1 MSGLQKVIK
10 YCAMAFAIFLSVVIF
25 GAIIA
30 AVTGV
35 ATGIAGVHYLTEEKE
50 RINLSEQYTEDEIAE
65 LGLKNILVDCN
76 ARITVQRGQVLSV
89 EALNVTEDYKIRCSN
104 GKLSVLQEKNDF
116 NIRFNWTWG
125 DWEEREKEQVIVTIP
140 EGFVPN
146 QLVIHSGS
154 GKVSVSEVV
163 SGRME
168 LDSGSGSV
176 DITGVTTDVLR
187 MDSGSGRVS
196 LNDVNAM
203 ESLLKTGS
211 GSVKGEN
218 VSLGRLSVNSGSGA
232 IELIRLV
239 AEDVEVDSGSGAVEF
254 SGKLTGECTFETGS
268 GSASVSIDGEEKEY
282 LVEAECG
289 SGTFRI
295 NGKKV
300 EDGSYGNNVKGA
312 LIFDAGSGSVN
323 VSFNTPAEE

>member
-35 ATGIAGVHYLTEEKE
+35 ATGIAGINYLTEEKE
-50 RINLSEQYTEDEIAE
+50 RINLSEQYTEDEITE

-76 ARITVQRGQVLSV
+76 AHITVQRGEVLSV

-116 NIRFNWTWG
+116 NIRFNWTLG

-140 EGFVPN
+140 ESFVPN
-146 QLVIHSGS
+146 QVVIHSGS
-154 GKVSVSEVV
+154 GKVSVTDVTSD
-163 SGRME
+163 RME

-176 DITGVTTDVLR
+176 DIAGVTTDTLR

-196 LNDVNAM
+196 LNGVNVT
-203 ESLLKTGS
+203 ESFLDTGS
-211 GSVKGEN
+211 GSVKGED
-218 VSLGRLSVNSGSGA
+218 VSLGRLSVKSGSGA
-232 IELIRLV
+232 IELVRLV
-239 AEDVEVDSGSGAVEF
+239 AEDVIVDSGSGSIEF
-254 SGKLTGECTFETGS
+254 EGKLTGECKFETGS
-268 GSASVSIDGEEKEY
+268 GSATVSIDGAEEEY

-300 EDGSYGNNVKGA
+300 EDGSYGRNVKGS
-312 LIFDAGSGSVN
+312 LFFDAGSGSVN